1 MNRLITF
8 LYYLVCL
15 WIMGG
20 ILKSVDLI
28 KFYNDLSV
36 LKDIEGNFLLL
47 IIINS
52 IKLIIIIYV
61 TFRLYKFSK
70 VVNKLTLDT
79 FLSKNNGISF
89 NITGRTLIYYGLI
102 RLVLSWFE
110 ISPLLNAYK
119 EFIDTNYKEVFQSV
133 ILLLITGLF
142 LLIISKLITKGFQI
156 KQENDLTI

>member
-1 MNRLITF
+1 
-8 LYYLVCL
+8 
-15 WIMGG
+15 MGG